1 MIPPGTYLLFGK
13 TGAGKSSLVN
23 SIGQSSYAKTSN
35 SHACTRTIDTYSFE
49 TPAGR
54 YLIYDTPG
62 LCEDEDVS
70 IDDQYISEII
80 RFLSSQSIVTI
91 LFVVRSD
98 VTRLRSEDIEVIKGL
113 ARILSHRHTPVS
125 FVTTNIN
132 FSSTIQCP
140 RDSLSRLRAQYL
152 IALDSELLILSQR
165 RLCIGGFLS
174 SYGVDNIRR
183 IWLEDFGG
191 PISINEPLGIDAL
204 ESALGHKIRDLR
216 IWIHRAGHDPSAVLS
231 SDLFFLFTGRLWN
244 LGVSSALKQSELKP
258 DFLSIQ
264 PARVLELSNW
274 LLGSRFSLYKL
285 IRESD
290 LIDDYEEGYNL
301 VPAERTIELVF
312 SRIGST
318 VDILISSDCRAHI
331 PQNVDIELS
340 GVFIGV
346 QPFYSAM
353 QALITL
359 EARGFS
365 KNNPLLISRDHDL
378 DRSGEHC
385 GIYEEDDYN
394 EDWIDESDRSVDYG
408 YRDDD
413 DYYE

>member
-35 SHACTRTIDTYSFE
+35 SHACTSTIDTYSFE

-70 IDDQYISEII
+70 TDDQYISEVI
-80 RFLSSQSIVTI
+80 RFLSDQPIITI

-98 VTRLRSEDIEVIKGL
+98 VTRLRSEDIEVIRGL
-113 ARILSHRHTPVS
+113 ARILSQRHTPVC
-125 FVTTNIN
+125 FVATNFN
-132 FSSTIQCP
+132 FSSSIQCP
-140 RDSLSRLRAQYL
+140 RDSLRRLRAQYL
-152 IALDSELLILSQR
+152 IALDSELLLLTQR

-174 SYGVDNIRR
+174 SYGVDNVRR
-183 IWLEDFGG
+183 VWLEDFGG
-191 PISINEPLGIDAL
+191 PIPVNEPLDIDAL
-204 ESALGHKIRDLR
+204 ESSLGHKIRDLR
-216 IWIHRAGHDPSAVLS
+216 IWIHRAGHDPSTVLC
-231 SDLFFLFTGRLWN
+231 SDLFFLFAGRLWN

-264 PARVLELSNW
+264 PARLMELSNR
-274 LLGSRFSLYKL
+274 LLSSRFSLYKL
-285 IRESD
+285 IGESD

-312 SRIGST
+312 SCSGST
-318 VDILISSDCRAHI
+318 VDISISSDCRAHI

-340 GVFIGV
+340 GVLIGF
-346 QPFYSAM
+346 QPFYSAL

-365 KNNPLLISRDHDL
+365 KSNPLLISHDYDL

-385 GIYEEDDYN
+385 GIYEEDDCN
-394 EDWIDESDRSVDYG
+394 EDWIDESDRGVDYG